1 MGTGDL
7 HKHMQRSPIMAAS
20 TMQPIT
26 SSITNITGT
35 SEKERKL
42 VLAVGELTIDD
53 KDSDL

>member
-1 MGTGDL
+1 MATNDL
-7 HKHMQRSPIMAAS
+7 HKHMQRRPIIAAS

-35 SEKERKL
+35 SEREKL
-42 VLAVGELTIDD
+42 AGRLAIDD

>member
-1 MGTGDL
+1 MNTSDL
-7 HKHMQRSPIMAAS
+7 HKHMQRRPIMAAS

-35 SEKERKL
+35 SEREK
-42 VLAVGELTIDD
+42 VSWTIDD